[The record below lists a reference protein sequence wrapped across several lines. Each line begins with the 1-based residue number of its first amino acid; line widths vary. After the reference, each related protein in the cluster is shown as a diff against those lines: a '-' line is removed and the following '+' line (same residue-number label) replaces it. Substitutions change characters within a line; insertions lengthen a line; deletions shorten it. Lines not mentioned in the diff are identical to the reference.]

1 MGAEPASR
9 LRVDVF
15 VQDHVT
21 TMTATLGVAVGIVP
35 VFLFLGA
42 LVLIDSYKLVALR
55 AILVSVGAGVLAAA
69 LSYGVNALLRPGF
82 DMDFTHYSRY
92 VAPVVEETLKA
103 LFVIYLLKQNK
114 VGFVVDAC
122 IHGFGIGT
130 GFAALENLYYLQ
142 LNPDASLLTWCV
154 RGLGTAIMHGGATAI
169 VAMISQT
176 LQTRYRTFR
185 PALLLPGLG
194 VAVIVHSLYNHFLL
208 HPLVA
213 TALIALV
220 VPALSVAVFQRSER
234 ETTAWL
240 GAGFDTDQELL
251 KAVRSGTV
259 SATPAGRYLTSVRSR
274 FAPEEIVDMMCL
286 LRLRGELAIRAK
298 GILLMREAGFD
309 AAPDPGGGVKAK
321 FDELRYLEKSI
332 GRTGLLALRPFL
344 HTSTRDLWQL
354 NMLTEQVSA

>member
-1 MGAEPASR
+1 
-9 LRVDVF
+9 
-15 VQDHVT
+15 
-21 TMTATLGVAVGIVP
+21 MTILGVAVGIVP

-42 LVLIDSYKLVALR
+42 LVLIDSYKLVSLR
-55 AILVSVGAGVLAAA
+55 AILLSVGAGVVAA
-69 LSYGVNALLRPGF
+69 LASYGVNGVLRPGL
-82 DMDFTHYSRY
+82 DLDFTSYSMY

-103 LFVIYLLKQNK
+103 LFVVYLLQRNK
-114 VGFVVDAC
+114 VGFVVDAG

-130 GFAALENLYYLQ
+130 GFASLENLYYLQ
-142 LNPDASLLTWCV
+142 LNPDATPLTWCA

-169 VAMISQT
+169 VAMVSRT
-176 LQTRYRTFR
+176 LQTRRSAFR

-194 VAVIVHSLYNHFLL
+194 VAVVLHSLYNHFLL

-213 TALIALV
+213 TALIVLLV
-220 VPALSVAVFQRSER
+220 PCLSVAVFERSER

-251 KAVRSGTV
+251 RAVRAGQV
-259 SATPAGRYLTSVRSR
+259 SETPAGQYLTTVRSR

-309 AAPDPGGGVKAK
+309 GSPDPSVKAK
-321 FDELRYLEKSI
+321 FEELRYLEKSI

-354 NMLTEQVSA
+354 NMLTELVSE

>member
-1 MGAEPASR
+1 M
-9 LRVDVF
+9 
-15 VQDHVT
+15 T
-21 TMTATLGVAVGIVP
+21 TVLGVAVGIVP

-55 AILVSVGAGVLAAA
+55 AILLSVGVGVVAA
-69 LSYGVNALLRPGF
+69 LASYGVNSVLRPGL
-82 DMDFTHYSRY
+82 DMDFTRYSMY

-103 LFVIYLLKQNK
+103 LFVIYLLQRNK
-114 VGFVVDAC
+114 VGFVVDAG
-122 IHGFGIGT
+122 IHGFAIGT
-130 GFAALENLYYLQ
+130 GFALVENLYYLQ
-142 LNPDASLLTWCV
+142 MNVDATLLTWMA

-169 VAMISQT
+169 VAMVSRT
-176 LQTRYRTFR
+176 LQTRRTAFR
-185 PALLLPGLG
+185 PSLLLPGLG
-194 VAVIVHSLYNHFLL
+194 VAVVLHSLYNHFLL
-208 HPLVA
+208 HPLLA
-213 TALIALV
+213 TALIVLV
-220 VPALSVAVFQRSER
+220 VPWLSVAVFQHSER

-259 SATPAGRYLTSVRSR
+259 SATPAGKYLTTVRSR

-309 AAPDPGGGVKAK
+309 ASPDPSVKAK
-321 FDELRYLEKSI
+321 FEELRYLEKSI
-332 GRTGLLALRPFL
+332 GRTGLMALGPFL